1 MRQRG
6 DGEWQAKDVRKVNGQ
21 CSWCLGG
28 VKKENKSEVEG
39 MKAAVEEGSGPGAKC
54 RADGISCLSGR
65 NCSNYNVLS
74 VQTISTSVFGLVKT
88 SAVSVRAWRRGA
100 GIRLG
105 AEKARTSFYCL
116 LWNLTP
122 PRYRRPTE
130 RCRETDSSP
139 RSSRTDT
146 VKTQTELAVGRQW
159 SKKKGNQTASPANGK
174 TEELKLTDNISISVL
189 LSSFY
194 FIIFN

>member
-1 MRQRG
+1 M
-6 DGEWQAKDVRKVNGQ
+6 NGQ

-88 SAVSVRAWRRGA
+88 SAISVRAWRSRRRNQARSGESQNKFLLSPLEPHTSEIQTTDRALQRNRLISKVQQNRHSKDTDRVGCWPSVKQKERESNSFTSQWENRG
-100 GIRLG
+100 
-105 AEKARTSFYCL
+105 
-116 LWNLTP
+116 
-122 PRYRRPTE
+122 
-130 RCRETDSSP
+130 
-139 RSSRTDT
+139 
-146 VKTQTELAVGRQW
+146 TQTNW
-159 SKKKGNQTASPANGK
+159 
-174 TEELKLTDNISISVL
+174 
-189 LSSFY
+189 
-194 FIIFN
+194 